1 MTFRGGN
8 SSIGGGSNGGR
19 LLNEFLNRKSF
30 RPSFVHPLWLGMAP
44 SCRWKRGPSLF
55 GESRGDGGKEGRK

>member
-1 MTFRGGN
+1 MTLQGGN
-8 SSIGGGSNGGR
+8 SSGSDR

-44 SCRWKRGPSLF
+44 SYRWKRTGVF
-55 GESRGDGGKEGRK
+55 GEPRGGGSKEGRK